1 VTETWLSQ
9 ELFDKLKAELDEL
22 TGPIR
27 EEIKRRIAAAR
38 EEGDLK
44 ENGGYHAAREEQ
56 GKNEARIKQLASMLE
71 HARIGTPPSD
81 GKVAQGMIVVVHFA
95 DRAEDDADR
104 EMQFLLGTREQAPH
118 LPEDT
123 RVFSH
128 TSPLGAAVLGLEV
141 GAETSF
147 TTPSG
152 ATRPVRVV
160 DARPHA

>member
-1 VTETWLSQ
+1 MTETWLTQ
-9 ELFDKLKAELDEL
+9 DLYDKLKAELDEL
-22 TGPIR
+22 SGPVR
-27 EEIKRRIAAAR
+27 DEIKQRIAAAR

-56 GKNEARIKQLASMLE
+56 GKNEARIKHLASMLE
-71 HARIGTPPSD
+71 HAHIGTPPSD
-81 GKVAQGMIVVVHFA
+81 GKVAQGMIVVVHFG
-95 DRAEDDADR
+95 DRAEDDDDR

-123 RVFSH
+123 KVFSH

-141 GAETSF
+141 GAETTF

-152 ATRPVRVV
+152 TSRPVRVV
-160 DARPHA
+160 DAKPHP